1 MQSRNPVFA
10 DLADLMTDAF
20 SAAQAA
26 GSEARAVFKAQAER
40 MASELDLVS
49 REEFDALKAQAET
62 RHPGVDRRGGKAGLV
77 EARQA
82 RGHVQRARLDALEK
96 AKPKSGASRKR
107 STTKK
112 SSS

>member
-1 MQSRNPVFA
+1 MQSRSPLFA

-26 GSEARAVFKAQAER
+26 GDEARAVFRAQAER

-49 REEFDALKAQAET
+49 RDEFEAMRAQADAAAADIES
-62 RHPGVDRRGGKAGLV
+62 L
-77 EARQA
+77 
-82 RGHVQRARLDALEK
+82 RARIEALEAK
-96 AKPKSGASRKR
+96 IAAKPAARRTTAKKGA
-107 STTKK
+107 TKK

>member
-62 RHPGVDRRGGKAGLV
+62 LRKENESLS
-77 EARQA
+77 
-82 RGHVQRARLDALEK
+82 ARLDALEK

>member
-1 MQSRNPVFA
+1 MQSRSPLFA

-26 GSEARAVFKAQAER
+26 GDEARAVFRAQAER

-49 REEFDALKAQAET
+49 RDEFEAMRAKADAAAADVESLK
-62 RHPGVDRRGGKAGLV
+62 
-77 EARQA
+77 
-82 RGHVQRARLDALEK
+82 QRIEALEAK
-96 AKPKSGASRKR
+96 AAAKPATRRTTSKKSTA
-107 STTKK
+107 KK

>member
-1 MQSRNPVFA
+1 MQSRSPLFA

-26 GSEARAVFKAQAER
+26 GDEARAVFRAQAER

-49 REEFDALKAQAET
+49 RDEFEAMRAKADAAAA
-62 RHPGVDRRGGKAGLV
+62 DV
-77 EARQA
+77 ESL
-82 RGHVQRARLDALEK
+82 RARIEALEAK
-96 AKPKSGASRKR
+96 AAAKPTARRTTAKKGA
-107 STTKK
+107 TKK